1 MPSFQSP
8 FLYVN
13 QLFAEAMDG
22 DTQER
27 TLQCGLNL
35 SDIKSLLPG
44 EDLND
49 KGCNRKLKNAPQE
62 HTPTLS
68 VEPVLS
74 A

>member
-1 MPSFQSP
+1 M
-8 FLYVN
+8 N

-27 TLQCGLNL
+27 TLQCGLSL
-35 SDIKSLLPG
+35 ADIKSLLPG

-49 KGCNRKLKNAPQE
+49 KVCDRKLKTAPQE
-62 HTPTLS
+62 HTLTLS
-68 VEPVLS
+68 VEPVFS